1 MTEVKRENAV
11 KIEGRQYIVVSP
23 DLGNDWAVGT
33 ILTLSVDDGT
43 NLPWF
48 TDKSGNGGYM
58 YMHEVMLLAETAEK
72 AEEPVKPKLPEH
84 KYAVG
89 QKLTVKDNKYEYAH
103 YLDVN
108 EEVIV
113 TKVGGIDDK
122 FYGSVPMYRVASIL
136 TSKEQT
142 LLETQLEPVAPHIT
156 EEQYATLEVGDTIVI
171 RDDLEI
177 GSYGENSVVDEM
189 LQEKGKQ
196 LTVKSGVA
204 NTWGLRVEESSYNW
218 TQQMIAGVIKKETE
232 KPEFIPE
239 IGQFY
244 LADQTGNYSYN
255 WIIKAG
261 EITDDSVEMGF
272 ALRTDNAY
280 YTTWGELP
288 FSNVTKWTPATDEQK
303 IKLLTAMAEH
313 RDATDSDLDLLSEL
327 MPLDNPE
334 LEVGAVYMVQAG
346 EKWLVRKDARSLTEM
361 TLCFAMTPADKYVD
375 TMEGHL
381 TGRNYRKALPH
392 EVVKLETA
400 EKEHGCEYKKP
411 LINSKGTVIEVGQ
424 YYTENEISDGVKSV
438 SLVTGISED
447 NSSFTEH
454 FVNLHPRYFHNEKNM
469 RRNASEVYAQHLVPA
484 TPEEIAEFKAAELR
498 SEIKVGQTY
507 RVEMSASDNSV
518 FELTIT
524 GKDAKNFNVTYEGIS
539 GKNVSDNISQDSA
552 IWKDAELVE

>member
-11 KIEGRQYIVVSP
+11 KIEGRQYIVVSQ
-23 DLGNDWAVGT
+23 DLDNDWVVGT
-33 ILTLSVDDGT
+33 ILTLSEDDGT

-84 KYAVG
+84 MYTVG
-89 QKLTVKDNKYEYAH
+89 QKLTVNGNTDIWNCYSTGTEVEVKSLDGHWGENRIPRYNVISKYDGMQVVHE
-103 YLDVN
+103 
-108 EEVIV
+108 
-113 TKVGGIDDK
+113 G
-122 FYGSVPMYRVASIL
+122 
-136 TSKEQT
+136 
-142 LLETQLEPVAPHIT
+142 QLEPIAPHIT
-156 EEQYATLEVGDTIVI
+156 EEQYAAIEIGDTIVI

-177 GSYGENSVVDEM
+177 GSYGEDSVVKEM
-189 LQEKGKQ
+189 LLQKGKQ
-196 LTVKSGVA
+196 LKVKAVVGNTSGV
-204 NTWGLRVEESSYNW
+204 RVEESIYNW
-218 TQQMIAGVIKKETE
+218 TQQMIAEVIKKETE

-239 IGQFY
+239 IGQIY
-244 LADQTGNYSYN
+244 ATDSMILKVNSISENKIYGAGLYSMMGYQLREE
-255 WIIKAG
+255 G
-261 EITDDSVEMGF
+261 DSRWSVSVN
-272 ALRTDNAY
+272 RT
-280 YTTWGELP
+280 TPL
-288 FSNVTKWTPATDEQK
+288 TPATDEQK

-334 LEVGAVYMVQAG
+334 LEAG
-346 EKWLVRKDARSLTEM
+346 EVYFRQGGAIIRAHQGDTVESGLRGNFYEEDDNLFIAANGSRAW
-361 TLCFAMTPADKYVD
+361 VD
-375 TMEGHL
+375 HGH
-381 TGRNYRKALPH
+381 RKALPH

-438 SLVTGISED
+438 SLITGISED
-447 NSSFTEH
+447 NCSFTEH

-484 TPEEIAEFKAAELR
+484 TQEEIAEFKAAELR

-507 RVEMSASDNSV
+507 RVEMPDSDNSV

-552 IWKDAELVE
+552 IWKYAELVE

>member
-33 ILTLSVDDGT
+33 ILTLSEDDGT

-58 YMHEVMLLAETAEK
+58 YMHEVMLLAETVEK
-72 AEEPVKPKLPEH
+72 VEEPVKPKLPEH

-89 QKLTVKDNKYEYAH
+89 QKLTVNGNTDIWNCYSTGTEVEVKSLEGHWGENRIPRYNVISKYDGTQLVHE
-103 YLDVN
+103 
-108 EEVIV
+108 
-113 TKVGGIDDK
+113 G
-122 FYGSVPMYRVASIL
+122 
-136 TSKEQT
+136 
-142 LLETQLEPVAPHIT
+142 QLEPVAPHIT

-177 GSYGENSVVDEM
+177 GRYGNDIVTKEM
-189 LQEKGKQ
+189 LDYRGEQ
-196 LTVKSGVA
+196 LEVSSRSNYTNKVGSKS
-204 NTWGLRVEESSYNW
+204 WSW
-218 TQQMIAGVIKKETE
+218 TQQMIAEVIKKEIVTE
-232 KPEFIPE
+232 KPEFLLE
-239 IGQFY
+239 EGQFY
-244 LADQTGNYSYN
+244 LADQTGNYSHN
-255 WIIKAG
+255 WIIKVG

-272 ALRTDNAY
+272 ALRTDNAS

-288 FSNVTKWTPATDEQK
+288 FSDVTKWTPATDEQK
-303 IKLLTAMAEH
+303 IQLLTAMAEH
-313 RDATDSDLDLLSEL
+313 GDATDSDLDLLSEL

-334 LEVGAVYMVQAG
+334 LEVGAVYFRQGGAIIRAHQGDTVESGLRGNFYEEEDNLFIAANG
-346 EKWLVRKDARSLTEM
+346 SRAW
-361 TLCFAMTPADKYVD
+361 VD
-375 TMEGHL
+375 HGH
-381 TGRNYRKALPH
+381 RKALPH
-392 EVVKLETA
+392 EVAKLEEA

-411 LINSKGTVIEVGQ
+411 LINSKGTVIEVGE

-438 SLVTGISED
+438 SLITEISED

-454 FVNLHPRYFHNEKNM
+454 FINLHPQYFQNDQSMK
-469 RRNASEVYAQHLVPA
+469 RDADGAYAQHLVPA

-507 RVEMSASDNSV
+507 RVEMPASDNSV

-552 IWKDAELVE
+552 IWKDAELAE